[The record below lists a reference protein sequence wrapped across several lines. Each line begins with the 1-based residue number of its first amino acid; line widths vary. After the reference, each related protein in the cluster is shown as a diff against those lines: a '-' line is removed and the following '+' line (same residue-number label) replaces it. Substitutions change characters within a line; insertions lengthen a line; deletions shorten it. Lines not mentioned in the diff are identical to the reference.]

1 MYTATTNPSW
11 ILYTAT
17 AIQNY
22 ILSTATTN
30 QNSIFLN
37 NVPNKTK
44 YCTQL
49 KQNILHREMSKNII
63 LIYLQNY
70 NIIYYL
76 YKFYFVCP
84 MAVMNYITN
93 LVPDG
98 EAMLSS
104 QVMDGRPLVDL
115 HQEQVQVVVVL
126 WWHRKCRT
134 DRQSQQQES
143 PHGSTVNP
151 VIKVNTQYILS
162 L

>member
-44 YCTQL
+44 YYTQL

-134 DRQSQQQES
+134 DRQSQQQKS
-143 PHGSTVNP
+143 PHGSTANP
-151 VIKVNTQYILS
+151 VIKVNTQYILY

>member
-1 MYTATTNPSW
+1 
-11 ILYTAT
+11 
-17 AIQNY
+17 
-22 ILSTATTN
+22 
-30 QNSIFLN
+30 
-37 NVPNKTK
+37 
-44 YCTQL
+44 
-49 KQNILHREMSKNII
+49 MSKNII

-151 VIKVNTQYILS
+151 VIKVNTQYILY

>member
-1 MYTATTNPSW
+1 
-11 ILYTAT
+11 
-17 AIQNY
+17 
-22 ILSTATTN
+22 
-30 QNSIFLN
+30 
-37 NVPNKTK
+37 
-44 YCTQL
+44 
-49 KQNILHREMSKNII
+49 
-63 LIYLQNY
+63 
-70 NIIYYL
+70 
-76 YKFYFVCP
+76 

-134 DRQSQQQES
+134 DRQSQQQKS
-143 PHGSTVNP
+143 PHGSTANP
-151 VIKVNTQYILS
+151 VIKVNTQYILY

>member
-1 MYTATTNPSW
+1 MFQQMVTQLFQLQPIKNKYCTQLQPIKIENCK
-11 ILYTAT
+11 
-17 AIQNY
+17 Q
-22 ILSTATTN
+22 LSQTKLIIVHCYN
-30 QNSIFLN
+30 QSKLNIFKQHT
-37 NVPNKTK
+37 VIPKKTK

-84 MAVMNYITN
+84 VAVMNYITN

-126 WWHRKCRT
+126 
-134 DRQSQQQES
+134 
-143 PHGSTVNP
+143 
-151 VIKVNTQYILS
+151 
-162 L
+162 

>member
-1 MYTATTNPSW
+1 MYTVTTNPSW

-49 KQNILHREMSKNII
+49 KQNIFHREMSKNII

-70 NIIYYL
+70 NIIYTVLFCPSNGSHEL
-76 YKFYFVCP
+76 YYKPRPWRWSHAQQPGHGWPTSCWP
-84 MAVMNYITN
+84 SPGT
-93 LVPDG
+93 G
-98 EAMLSS
+98 SGS
-104 QVMDGRPLVDL
+104 CRPLMT
-115 HQEQVQVVVVL
+115 QEVPNWPSVPATREPTWL
-126 WWHRKCRT
+126 YC
-134 DRQSQQQES
+134 
-143 PHGSTVNP
+143 
-151 VIKVNTQYILS
+151 
-162 L
+162 